1 MDEEKLNP
9 EFMQE
14 GARLLQ
20 WLHEEQTAYLERK
33 ISEVDMRYP
42 EKLWARWV
50 RRFAK
55 LLAGMEPAASRALL
69 LDWDKDPTFSRLI
82 LFAGI
87 QHCWQTEMD
96 NSSAI
101 VAERKR
107 LHDSIMK
114 QMAEKEVDRG

>member
-1 MDEEKLNP
+1 MDESKLSP

-14 GARLLQ
+14 GARLLRC
-20 WLHEEQTAYLERK
+20 LHQEQSAYLQRK
-33 ISEVDMRYP
+33 MSKGDMRHTG
-42 EKLWARWV
+42 ERWGQWV
-50 RRFAK
+50 RRFAE
-55 LLAGMEPAASRALL
+55 LLAGMDPVASRALL
-69 LDWDKDPTFSRLI
+69 LDWDKNPTFSRVI